1 MGNTCCLAIGCASSD
16 EQDSGGSGNVT
27 DAELKELFNHV
38 GNGTSVLES
47 HVVDWFTR
55 VEQPKDNPE
64 RDAVK
69 QRAKTAFNNMSGS
82 ANATKVGLGEWRVW
96 CSEQRE
102 SLGDGEFRKWFNKF
116 NK

>member
-1 MGNTCCLAIGCASSD
+1 MGCASSD

-38 GNGTSVLES
+38 GNGFVTACRDSLLVFTVADLVGTSVLES

-69 QRAKTAFNNMSGS
+69 QRAKTAFNVTACIPNVDS
-82 ANATKVGLGEWRVW
+82 
-96 CSEQRE
+96 
-102 SLGDGEFRKWFNKF
+102 
-116 NK
+116 